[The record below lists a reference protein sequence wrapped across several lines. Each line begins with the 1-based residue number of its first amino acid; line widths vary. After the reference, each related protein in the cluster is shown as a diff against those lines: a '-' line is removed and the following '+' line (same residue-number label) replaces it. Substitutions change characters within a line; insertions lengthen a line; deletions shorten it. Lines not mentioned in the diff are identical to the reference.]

1 MLEIKDILSK
11 YDIKPLRY
19 EKYGKATIVSTNS
32 GSVVIKPNK
41 KNKLIQ
47 KYLESR
53 SFYYQPKILN
63 NDEEEYEIMEYI
75 EEYNIP
81 KEQKILDM
89 VELITLLHNKTT
101 HYKEITEDYYKELY
115 EDLSNNIFYLTNYYN
130 DLVSII
136 ESKVYMS
143 PSEYMFIRNSTRFFA
158 SLNYCKQELE
168 KWFSLVKEKKKARFV
183 VIHNNLDLSHFLRNE
198 NSYLISW
205 DKSKIDSPVFEFYK
219 LYRKHGVDYD
229 FTEIL
234 KKYEYGYPF
243 SEDERKLLF
252 ILCAMPIKLEF
263 SGNLYEDTKMVSKEV
278 DLLYKTEML
287 ISPYYVTNSE

>member
-1 MLEIKDILSK
+1 MLEIKEILSK

-19 EKYGKATIVSTNS
+19 EKNGKATIIRTNS
-32 GSVVIKPNK
+32 GSVVIKPK
-41 KNKLIQ
+41 KQNTIIQ

-63 NDEEEYEIMEYI
+63 KDDDEYEIMEYI
-75 EEYNIP
+75 EEYHIP
-81 KEQKILDM
+81 KEQKMIDM
-89 VELITLLHNKTT
+89 VDLITLLHNKTT

-115 EDLSNNIFYLTNYYN
+115 EDLSNNIFYLTSYYN
-130 DLVSII
+130 DLLSII
-136 ESKVYMS
+136 ESKFYMS
-143 PSEYMFIRNSTRFFA
+143 PSEYTFARNSTRFFA

-168 KWFSLVKEKKKARFV
+168 NWFSLVKEKKKARFV

-205 DKSKIDSPVFEFYK
+205 DKAKIDSPVFEFYR
-219 LYRKHGVDYD
+219 LYRRHGVEYD

-234 KKYEYGYPF
+234 RRYESSYPLL
-243 SEDERKLLF
+243 EDERKLLF

-263 SGNLYEDTKMVSKEV
+263 TGHLYEDTKLVSREV
-278 DLLYKTEML
+278 DLLYKTEL
-287 ISPYYVTNSE
+287 LLSPYYVKDGK